1 VRFDCVAR
9 FIENPNHG
17 NHVSGCFASRNRLPR
32 SRRRMRTTNFPGGE
46 IRGNVQRGGGT
57 VRWRVIAES
66 GKVLRALCPFPV
78 RASGFTGDDSPSG
91 KKAGLEL
98 LQASSLVLTPTSPL

>member
-1 VRFDCVAR
+1 MRFDCVAR

-57 VRWRVIAES
+57 VTLASNRGIGQGASRTLSVPRES
-66 GKVLRALCPFPV
+66 V
-78 RASGFTGDDSPSG
+78 RLTGDDSPSG

-98 LQASSLVLTPTSPL
+98 LQASLLDLTPTAA